1 MSRLIKNSLKS
12 ETGFAALALR
22 LPIGVILAVH
32 GAQKLFVWFVAG
44 VDWRARAVAVVQ
56 IY

>member
-22 LPIGVILAVH
+22 LPIGVILVAH

-44 VDWRARAVAVVQ
+44 VDWRAVAVVQ

>member
-22 LPIGVILAVH
+22 LPIGVILAAH

-44 VDWRARAVAVVQ
+44 VDWRARAVVQ